1 MFWTCAI
8 SVGIVVL
15 SCLVCF
21 VKQRHHL
28 FLSIICLEGVVLR
41 LALLYMVVR
50 GQSEIFFTF
59 IIFVFGACEASLG
72 LACLVSIIR
81 TFGRDQF
88 KIINSL
94 KC

>member
-1 MFWTCAI
+1 
-8 SVGIVVL
+8 
-15 SCLVCF
+15 
-21 VKQRHHL
+21 
-28 FLSIICLEGVVLR
+28 
-41 LALLYMVVR
+41 MVVR